1 MDVMKKEIIILVLI
15 LICTISGSAQRNRFF
30 LYTQDGYQSSVF
42 SLNIPSDDEKAE
54 YEENLKGN
62 EIEPSIEQVSKEEI
76 SETGYHD
83 ENPQIPK
90 VDVKTKKETALEE
103 TEEKELQE

>member
-54 YEENLKGN
+54 YEEK
-62 EIEPSIEQVSKEEI
+62 
-76 SETGYHD
+76 SESFFVIRCRILF
-83 ENPQIPK
+83 Q
-90 VDVKTKKETALEE
+90 
-103 TEEKELQE
+103 